1 MSFRIF
7 LFFGV
12 SIVLFRFKIVLYFC
26 RSVLYLLR
34 LDLLDLLFWFLL
46 DTSRL

>member
-12 SIVLFRFKIVLYFC
+12 SIVLFRFKIVLY
-26 RSVLYLLR
+26 LLR